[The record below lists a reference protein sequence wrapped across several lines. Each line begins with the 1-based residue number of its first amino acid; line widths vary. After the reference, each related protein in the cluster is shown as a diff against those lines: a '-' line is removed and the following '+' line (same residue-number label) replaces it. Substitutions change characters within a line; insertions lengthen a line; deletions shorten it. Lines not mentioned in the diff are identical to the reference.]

1 MIDCDV
7 HNTWESVRDIRPYLA
22 PAFRD
27 WFDYGEVPGSKP
39 AFPAAHRPWLHPED
53 FKRTD
58 AQPRN
63 GGGAGSDYALICEQL
78 LDRYEI
84 DYAVLTGDEPIEVS
98 TLANPYYAQALAAAS
113 NEYLIEQWLPRD
125 RRFLGSLV
133 VAPQDPHGAAREIRR
148 LGDTPGIVQVLVSSG
163 AQRPY
168 GDPFYHPI
176 WDACAEVG
184 LPFAVHLGGTA
195 GVNAIPTGCG
205 PSTFFWETHALYC
218 ETGMGHLASVIAHGV
233 FEKWPSARFVL
244 IECGV
249 AWVPALLWRLDAD
262 YRALRKET
270 PWLKRLPSEYAREHI
285 RVTTQPLEQP
295 RDPKALWPAL
305 ADIGAEEMLMF
316 ASDYPH
322 WDFDDPTLLRLPAE
336 SREAIVD
343 GNARALY
350 KLPERGR
357 ELSSAAVS
365 GDPAH

>member
-1 MIDCDV
+1 
-7 HNTWESVRDIRPYLA
+7 
-22 PAFRD
+22 
-27 WFDYGEVPGSKP
+27 
-39 AFPAAHRPWLHPED
+39 
-53 FKRTD
+53 
-58 AQPRN
+58 
-63 GGGAGSDYALICEQL
+63 
-78 LDRYEI
+78 
-84 DYAVLTGDEPIEVS
+84 
-98 TLANPYYAQALAAAS
+98 
-113 NEYLIEQWLPRD
+113 
-125 RRFLGSLV
+125 
-133 VAPQDPHGAAREIRR
+133 
-148 LGDTPGIVQVLVSSG
+148 
-163 AQRPY
+163 
-168 GDPFYHPI
+168 
-176 WDACAEVG
+176 
-184 LPFAVHLGGTA
+184 
-195 GVNAIPTGCG
+195 
-205 PSTFFWETHALYC
+205 
-218 ETGMGHLASVIAHGV
+218 MGHLASVIAHGV

-249 AWVPALLWRLDAD
+249 AWIPALLWRLDAD

-336 SREAIVD
+336 WREAIVD